1 MKHCAGIV
9 TTALLLS
16 QIAGASAARLLVE
29 PILLEMNGAAA
40 GTLTLRNEESVESDV
55 QTRVFRWLQADGRET
70 LEPTTDAVASPPAI
84 RLTPHSD
91 YTVRIVRTATE
102 PVAGEE
108 SYRVIVDQ
116 LPSPGRQMQ
125 RAVNILIRQ
134 SIPVFFRAGQLT
146 RANVSWSVTSE
157 HGQISVS
164 AVNGG
169 DERLRIASL
178 QLHDG
183 AGTVVDFGNGLVGYV
198 LGHSSMKF
206 IFAKPPRGFGAVGPI
221 QLAAFGNNGTIHA
234 TVPFDVHR

>member
-146 RANVSWSVTSE
+146 RANV
-157 HGQISVS
+157 
-164 AVNGG
+164 
-169 DERLRIASL
+169 
-178 QLHDG
+178 
-183 AGTVVDFGNGLVGYV
+183 
-198 LGHSSMKF
+198 
-206 IFAKPPRGFGAVGPI
+206 
-221 QLAAFGNNGTIHA
+221 
-234 TVPFDVHR
+234 

>member
-16 QIAGASAARLLVE
+16 QIAGASAAQLLVE

-164 AVNGG
+164 AVNSG

-178 QLHDG
+178 QTPRRRWNGRRFRQRSRRLRLGPLVHEIHFCKAAAWFRRSRANP
-183 AGTVVDFGNGLVGYV
+183 AGRFRQQWDHPCYG
-198 LGHSSMKF
+198 S
-206 IFAKPPRGFGAVGPI
+206 I
-221 QLAAFGNNGTIHA
+221 
-234 TVPFDVHR
+234 